1 MTSRYFLN
9 YSRKL
14 FTSPYKMPKRNNES
28 QEKDAKKAKSILE
41 RAATP
46 RIKTPS
52 GNEMKI
58 ISANVAGLRGLL
70 NSNDK
75 KEKFIRM
82 ILIN

>member
-14 FTSPYKMPKRNNES
+14 FTSQYKMPKRNNES
-28 QEKDAKKAKSILE
+28 PEKDAKKAKSILE

-52 GNEMKI
+52 GNE
-58 ISANVAGLRGLL
+58 
-70 NSNDK
+70 
-75 KEKFIRM
+75 IRVKS
-82 ILIN
+82 LKS